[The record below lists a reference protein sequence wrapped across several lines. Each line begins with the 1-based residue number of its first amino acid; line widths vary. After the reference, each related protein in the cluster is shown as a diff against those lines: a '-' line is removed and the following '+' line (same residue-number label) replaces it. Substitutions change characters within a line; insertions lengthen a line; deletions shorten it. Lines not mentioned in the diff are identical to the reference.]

1 VLIEDQAL
9 TLAEQQCLSDEDAR
23 ARRRERDK
31 VRRTSADEE
40 FQSRLAAEI
49 IRLFPG
55 CPPQRA
61 VAIARHTGLRGSGR
75 VGRSAA
81 GRALDEAAITRA
93 VTASVRHQDTG
104 YDALLMSG
112 VSRDAARDRVRP
124 AIDQVLATWH
134 AASRHRSSRDEGH
147 KRG

>member
-1 VLIEDQAL
+1 V
-9 TLAEQQCLSDEDAR
+9 
-23 ARRRERDK
+23 
-31 VRRTSADEE
+31 DEE

-61 VAIARHTGLRGSGR
+61 VAIAKHTGLRGSGR

-81 GRALDEAAITRA
+81 GRALDEAAIARA

-112 VSRDAARDRVRP
+112 VPRDAARDRVRP
-124 AIDQVLATWH
+124 AIDRVLATWH
-134 AASRHRSSRDEGH
+134 EASRRRSSRHKGH
-147 KRG
+147 KGG